1 MYSHGAIIQ
10 KVNSVRQQLN
20 SNSYAPVRVDIPDDE
35 VINHI
40 SAEKNSNLATTADN
54 TVWAWGN
61 HADGQMGANGTS
73 SAPVQIVS
81 NDGGVWSSSNGIKG
95 ALNGAAGGDSM
106 SAYISDG
113 TVWTW
118 GSNSSGQL
126 GDQTNVNK
134 NYPVQAITEPAT
146 KMIKV
151 AHAYVYKKSDLTT
164 PVKELEYPN
173 EIMIDVDETVVIDR
187 IVVEEVLAFNLYFDK
202 RVTEISVDNID
213 AKSTDEEAIE
223 VTSTNSTVKAKSPEN
238 AVAGDSAYVTMSA
251 PV

>member
-1 MYSHGAIIQ
+1 MTAEYGHHRMA
-10 KVNSVRQQLN
+10 L
-20 SNSYAPVRVDIPDDE
+20 RVP
-35 VINHI
+35 
-40 SAEKNSNLATTADN
+40 
-54 TVWAWGN
+54 
-61 HADGQMGANGTS
+61 
-73 SAPVQIVS
+73 
-81 NDGGVWSSSNGIKG
+81 
-95 ALNGAAGGDSM
+95 LNGAAGGDSM

-202 RVTEISVDNID
+202 RGDRNISR
-213 AKSTDEEAIE
+213 
-223 VTSTNSTVKAKSPEN
+223 
-238 AVAGDSAYVTMSA
+238 
-251 PV
+251 